1 MLDDYPH
8 EVMGGRPWPVNV
20 DGRYRGLVT
29 VRQALSNSYNTVSVR
44 VLADLVTPENSFNF
58 VEEHFHLDL
67 EDGVEIGGQM
77 KSDIGVAPLSMG
89 GLTYGVNTRDMAE
102 AFAVF
107 PNGGSIRSPAPTPR

>member
-1 MLDDYPH
+1 
-8 EVMGGRPWPVNV
+8 
-20 DGRYRGLVT
+20 
-29 VRQALSNSYNTVSVR
+29 
-44 VLADLVTPENSFNF
+44 
-58 VEEHFHLDL
+58 
-67 EDGVEIGGQM
+67 M